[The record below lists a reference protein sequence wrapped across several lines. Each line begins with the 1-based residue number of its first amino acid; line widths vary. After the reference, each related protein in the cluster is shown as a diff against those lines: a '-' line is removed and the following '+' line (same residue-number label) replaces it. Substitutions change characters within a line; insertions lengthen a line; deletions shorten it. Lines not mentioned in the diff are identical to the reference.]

1 MTVAIGE
8 NLLALATW
16 MAGDF
21 SNYQQSFDQ
30 PSNFAHI
37 HVLWRPLPW
46 DFFGGVGFYSEQ
58 VYDYDLWTPYRQGI
72 HLLVDKGDHIYIEN
86 YALQDPMLYAGA
98 ARELSILETIQPAA
112 ITRRINCS
120 MVFTREGEMFRGGVE
135 PGNNCLIENNGTMTY
150 LVSQVEITATSWQSI
165 DMGLDLEKHEQIWG
179 SRFGPLCFQKKEQYP
194 LPYES

>member
-1 MTVAIGE
+1 MTGAIGE
-8 NLLALATW
+8 NLLTLATW

-21 SNYQQSFDQ
+21 SNYQQSFDR

-46 DFFGGVGFYSEQ
+46 EFFGGVGFYSEQ

-72 HLLVDKGDHIYIEN
+72 HLLVDKDDHIYIEN

-112 ITRRINCS
+112 IARRVNCS

-135 PGNNCLIENNGTMTY
+135 PGNNCLIENNGKMTY
-150 LVSQVEITATSWQSI
+150 LVSQVEITATTWQSI
-165 DMGLDLEKHEQIWG
+165 DMGMDLEKHEQIWG